1 MSHTIITILTTEMTM
16 IRTRIVTMTVV
27 AAFLAVAT
35 AVAGTV
41 RETKEGGGEHGYKK
55 VVEYHDGD
63 YHTLSCQDPGYT
75 ECCWDLVP
83 QTRLMGYARDQ
94 IAGGVYSGQQS
105 MIESGI
111 RYTVVWGGLDA
122 RNVVIQE
129 TQESVG
135 SVQ

>member
-1 MSHTIITILTTEMTM
+1 M
-16 IRTRIVTMTVV
+16 IRTRIFTMIVATV
-27 AAFLAVAT
+27 FLAVAT
-35 AVAGTV
+35 AIAGTV

-63 YHTLSCQDPGYT
+63 YHTLECTGAGYS

-83 QTRLMGYARDQ
+83 QTRLVGYAKEQ
-94 IAGGVYSGQQS
+94 IAGGVYSGRQS

-122 RNVVIQE
+122 WNVVIQE